1 LCFEN
6 INKPSIDSRHVQA
19 KTMTDKPIEEKLA
32 EAEFKEVAPE
42 SGHITPQQIQ
52 ARFELLRHLSEEQ
65 MAALNKRL
73 VKRLDWRL
81 MPCITLMFLMK

>member
-1 LCFEN
+1 MTE
-6 INKPSIDSRHVQA
+6 SHVS
-19 KTMTDKPIEEKLA
+19 TVDEKMA
-32 EAEFKEVAPE
+32 EAQFKEVLPE
-42 SGHITPQQIQ
+42 SGGQITPLQIQ
-52 ARFELLRHLSEEQ
+52 ARFDTLRDLSAEQ